1 MNIYPPHIE
10 IIDKAPSGI
19 PTLNQVPWYRSPRLI
34 IFLMVFISS
43 TSISLIYSYNRPA
56 VFQSTATLLTSALAE
71 VDQASKAPD
80 AEHVA
85 IQRQILL
92 SQELLTES
100 IRRLKISHPEIQMDI
115 TQVHQIL
122 QVQPIPETNLV
133 QMRAEGTEPE
143 LLPLL
148 INTWIDV
155 YREARATEIEKN
167 KSGTTQKLQEELL
180 ALEQKIEATRAEL
193 TQFSNQHDIIST
205 GRDENDV
212 LARLKGLT
220 TSLNNASEDE
230 VKAKAKLEAI
240 NKAIDEGK
248 VVVPKQDQANL
259 AALELRLQQLKEK
272 LAEFQKRYTPGFM
285 ALQPAIKL
293 IPEEIKKLE
302 NEIESKSHFGK
313 QIVHSDAEQ
322 EYAAARQTVNVIKEQ
337 LNTHK
342 KLAAD
347 FSARFTEHERLKTDL
362 EGLEKIYRETQ
373 ERYVQIETRQ
383 YEKYP
388 QVEIVERARLPL
400 QPIKP
405 DYDRDALIAV
415 SGSLLL
421 SLASVWLF
429 DYLTR
434 TQQHQPSVMIS
445 GFGIHQDGRLNH
457 LDYQQTPL
465 PSLQQNQNLSL
476 TMTHPRELNDSDLKV
491 LFANANSVTQMF
503 IGLLLCGLSLDET
516 AKLKQ
521 DDIDYSQN
529 TLTLRGSIP
538 RTISLSSV
546 TKDLVEK
553 LDAFPMINEEPSL
566 SKEELSALISL
577 AAIDAG
583 LSHPEEITA
592 ESIRHTYIV
601 YLVKQGLRLGE
612 LVNLVGYLP
621 TSDLLNYA
629 GYSPPRP
636 GCGIDEIETIHP
648 VLAEFINHRKMQ
660 SF

>member
-373 ERYVQIETRQ
+373 ERYVQIETQQ